1 MNYETVLLQKEDKV
15 ATIILNRPEK
25 LNTMSPELM
34 SDLTKAIGEV
44 ERDDEVR
51 AVIVTGAGRAFCA
64 GGDVHKLLAPSR
76 DPLKIMGLAHDGAKM
91 VSAMRNLPKPLI
103 AAVNGP
109 AIGGGFNIALAC
121 DIIIAAENA
130 SFCSAFVLLGLH
142 PDTGGIYFLT
152 RLVGTARAC
161 ELIFTGKTIGA
172 AEAERIG
179 LVNHVVPADKL
190 ETTVRELATRL
201 ANGPSMAIG
210 LAKASIYQSLT
221 MDMASVLEL
230 EARSVGMT
238 LATEDAN
245 AAIDAFL
252 EKRKVVFKGK

>member
-1 MNYETVLLQKEDKV
+1 MNYETILLQKQDKV
-15 ATIILNRPEK
+15 ATITLNRPEK

-34 SDLTKAIGEV
+34 SDLTKVMGEV
-44 ERDDEVR
+44 ERDDEIR

-64 GGDVHKLLAPSR
+64 GGDVPKLFASSR
-76 DPLKIMGLAHDGAKM
+76 DPITVMGLAHDGARM

-109 AIGGGFNIALAC
+109 AIGGGLNIALAC

-130 SFCSAFVLLGLH
+130 SFCSAFISLGFH

-152 RLVGTARAC
+152 RLVGVARAC
-161 ELIFTGKTIGA
+161 ELIFTGKTINA
-172 AEAERIG
+172 FEAERIG

-190 ETTVRELATRL
+190 EATARELATRL
-201 ANGPSMAIG
+201 ANGPSKAIG

-245 AAIDAFL
+245 AAIDAFV